1 MSSLI
6 RNSNQTK
13 QGIDFTGIEYGK
25 IHPTDIDA
33 VLEFDNEALI
43 LMEVKKKGNKIPIG
57 QRLVLERIANSW
69 HTNKSVVL
77 YVTHSFKNDN
87 KDIPLS
93 ECNVDSVYINK
104 EWKILNKT
112 ISLSD
117 TLSVLGKKWNINKLK
132 K

>member
-132 K
+132 N